1 VVVIP
6 CRLLSSEI
14 EEEDEAEEEEEEEED
29 DDDDDEVELLGAGVS
44 FFVGLK
50 NPSILGASREGGG

>member
-14 EEEDEAEEEEEEEED
+14 EEEDEAEEEEEDD

>member
-14 EEEDEAEEEEEEEED
+14 EEEDEAEEEEEEEEE

>member
-1 VVVIP
+1 MIP

-14 EEEDEAEEEEEEEED
+14 EEEDEAEEEEEED

>member
-14 EEEDEAEEEEEEEED
+14 EEEDEAEEEEED

-50 NPSILGASREGGG
+50 NPSILGASR

>member
-14 EEEDEAEEEEEEEED
+14 EEEDEAEEEEE

>member
-1 VVVIP
+1 MIP

-14 EEEDEAEEEEEEEED
+14 EEEDEAEEEEEEEEE

-50 NPSILGASREGGG
+50 NPSILGASR